1 VALTGQLPALF
12 SKHAATFEVGF
23 GASLTPLFPEEA
35 ASVARAVEKRRWE
48 FCAGRH
54 CARRALAELGGATA
68 AIVAAAD
75 RAPVWPDGFTGSI
88 THTGAD
94 KHGYAAAVVART
106 SAVRSLG
113 LDAELAEPLDPE
125 LQTRV
130 LTPTEQAFVSTL
142 EPGQRG
148 LVATLFFS
156 AKEAFYKCQY
166 PVTQRFLGFHDV
178 EVEFELE
185 RNCFRA
191 RLRSAPETHEAS
203 LLVGRFLMAERLIV
217 TGVELPT

>member
-1 VALTGQLPALF
+1 MALTGQLPALF
-12 SKHAATFEVGF
+12 SKRAATFEVGF
-23 GASLTPLFPEEA
+23 GASLTPLFPTEA

-48 FCAGRH
+48 FQAGRH
-54 CARRALAELGGATA
+54 CARRALAELGGPETA
-68 AIVAAAD
+68 IAAGAD
-75 RAPVWPDGFTGSI
+75 RAPVWPDGFVGSI
-88 THTGAD
+88 THTGAAQQ
-94 KHGYAAAVVART
+94 GYAAAVVART
-106 SAVRSLG
+106 SDVRALG
-113 LDAELAEPLDPE
+113 LDAELARPLDAE

-142 EPGQRG
+142 ESGQRG

-166 PVTQRFLGFHDV
+166 PVTQRFLGFHEV

-191 RLRSAPETHEAS
+191 RVRSVPETHEAS
-203 LLVGRFLMAERLIV
+203 LFVGRFLMAERLIV
-217 TGVELPT
+217 TGVELPI